1 VKCISVVGSDGEI
14 GRDVEEAAEYVGAKI
29 AEAGCVLVCGGR
41 GGVMEA
47 TCRGAKKK
55 GGLTIG
61 ILPTLNKK
69 EANKHVDIIL
79 TTSLGY
85 ARNTIVASASDAV
98 IAVGGNIG
106 TLSEIALALNYDKPV
121 VVVEGLGGVGEK
133 IPDEY
138 KTEKTRHKI
147 HKAGKEDAVE
157 KALSLIN
164 P

>member
-1 VKCISVVGSDGEI
+1 VKCVSVVGSDGRI
-14 GRDVEEAAEYVGAKI
+14 PKNVREAAEYVGGKI

-47 TCRGAKKK
+47 ACRGAKKK
-55 GGLTIG
+55 GGITVG

-85 ARNTIVASASDAV
+85 SRNSLVASASDAL

-106 TLSEIALALNYDKPV
+106 TLSEIALALNFDKPV

-138 KTEKTRHKI
+138 KTEKTRHRI
-147 HKAGKEDAVE
+147 HKAGKEGAVE
-157 KALSLIN
+157 KALSLIS